1 MCYLIKPI
9 DSLLV
14 VRRSDAAPE
23 ALICEQARLHLN
35 TDCVEGVGQN
45 VGEGHLE
52 TRLNKGHRRR
62 IVSAAA
68 VHVAHSRS
76 EELFCHTE
84 AELVCEL
91 ARQHHDYASIQATQE
106 PS

>member
-1 MCYLIKPI
+1 M
-9 DSLLV
+9 LV
-14 VRRSDAAPE
+14 VCRRDAAPE
-23 ALICEQARLHLN
+23 ALICEQARLHLH
-35 TDCVEGVGQN
+35 TDCVEGVCQN

-52 TRLNKGHRRR
+52 TRLNKGHRR

-68 VHVAHSRS
+68 IHVAHSRS
-76 EELFCHTE
+76 EELFCHTK